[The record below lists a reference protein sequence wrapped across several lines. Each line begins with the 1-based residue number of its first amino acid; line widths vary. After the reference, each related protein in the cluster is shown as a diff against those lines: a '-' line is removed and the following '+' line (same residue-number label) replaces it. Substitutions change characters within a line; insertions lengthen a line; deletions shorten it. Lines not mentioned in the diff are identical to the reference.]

1 MAPDNFP
8 SGREEKELDP
18 DGRETD
24 SSEIDKDIE
33 NELDSSEKIGD
44 EMTDFKEIL
53 KTTWKSLNPLIS
65 EEKIVGNWYY
75 VVYETKHDS
84 QLFIRKI
91 TGCILTDSSGPI
103 EPLDVYCLRPQFG
116 SGRLLEGIPAH
127 LPHRTLS
134 SLADI
139 YGLLKVVPL
148 REEGKKV

>member
-1 MAPDNFP
+1 MAPDNFA

-18 DGRETD
+18 DGRGTD
-24 SSEIDKDIE
+24 SSEIDKDVV

-53 KTTWKSLNPLIS
+53 KTTWESLNLLIS

-103 EPLDVYCLRPQFG
+103 EPL
-116 SGRLLEGIPAH
+116 
-127 LPHRTLS
+127 
-134 SLADI
+134 
-139 YGLLKVVPL
+139 
-148 REEGKKV
+148 